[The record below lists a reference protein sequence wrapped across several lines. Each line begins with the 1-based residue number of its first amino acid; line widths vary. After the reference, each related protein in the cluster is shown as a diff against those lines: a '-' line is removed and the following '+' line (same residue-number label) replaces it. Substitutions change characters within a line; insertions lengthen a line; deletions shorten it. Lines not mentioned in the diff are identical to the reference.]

1 MDKTELFNKTIK
13 AAERLKKAIALAFPG
28 HYIDKLDAEL
38 SDLWDE
44 LENRNLMD
52 EFADFALA

>member
-1 MDKTELFNKTIK
+1 MDKTELFDKTIK
-13 AAERLKKAIALAFPG
+13 AAERLKKAIAFAFPG

-44 LENRNLMD
+44 LESRNLMD
-52 EFADFALA
+52 EFADFALV

>member
-38 SDLWDE
+38 SDL
-44 LENRNLMD
+44 
-52 EFADFALA
+52 